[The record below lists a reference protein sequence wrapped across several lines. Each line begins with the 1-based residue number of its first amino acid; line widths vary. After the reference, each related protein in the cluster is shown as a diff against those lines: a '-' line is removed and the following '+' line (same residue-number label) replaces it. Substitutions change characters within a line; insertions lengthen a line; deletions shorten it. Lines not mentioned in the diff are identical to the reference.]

1 MVPEENGG
9 RSGQESNDPEESEDA
24 SDEVTDGA
32 PEADATDKDEPPARS
47 PEAAMEETSP
57 TEPSGGPRSKK
68 TADDLQKQK
77 DLDARARAAEA
88 ANKVAEATNKDLYAR
103 LIAAEKIASEMTR
116 TAEENQALRIA
127 AENAALKSE
136 NELLRKS
143 ATVNAGTP
151 SKKSGD
157 ETKEADLPEQ
167 LEMYRGGDAARL

>member
-1 MVPEENGG
+1 MKTFAVDPRCVPLPPMPTPTASAHHSGVTLTPCVSMPRMIGIMAAVNGML
-9 RSGQESNDPEESEDA
+9 S
-24 SDEVTDGA
+24 
-32 PEADATDKDEPPARS
+32 
-47 PEAAMEETSP
+47 
-57 TEPSGGPRSKK
+57 
-68 TADDLQKQK
+68 
-77 DLDARARAAEA
+77 
-88 ANKVAEATNKDLYAR
+88 
-103 LIAAEKIASEMTR
+103 IAAEKIASEMTR

-167 LEMYRGGDAARL
+167 FEMYRGGDAARL